1 MKKHFFSFLGKT
13 EVKAVP
19 IPGSVFITGGTI
31 TLGALAPNLDVLIA
45 MGNFVGY
52 IDEVRIWS
60 RPHTPTIVT
69 RNWRLII
76 NSDTADVAHSWTFNE
91 GTGLTARDSR
101 TGEHFV
107 VDNAL
112 NPPKWSKSDL
122 DLSINKHI
130 KAPIMTTK
138 LPITL
143 AGLHDATNQCQLV
156 FDAFSLSTG
165 SSSIDG
171 LVSAFKDVCVQEL
184 TTNYDII
191 QAYYI
196 LASIGELFQTV
207 YNKSK
212 TPLASICND
221 VSFLGDYIGYSGDNC
236 TACVFGTVT
245 DSGCECF
252 DSHWGT
258 ACENACPIGPLGAC
272 NTYGVCNSTTGH
284 CECFSHYLGSG
295 TSAVSY
301 WSNFISSGNVL
312 TNSNYS
318 CEVCSDGWIGSDCYF
333 AQATGHSVHTFVGF
347 VHGSYI
353 TTLAGISV
361 TLVTPGV
368 FTLLKT
374 NNVKIQGLLIP
385 CLGAHLCRYLQEIA
399 FKDAQSVIS
408 IQFAKY
414 GNVLVMFDGE
424 TLEYPTSKSSSG
436 MSLSWSYKVEYPRIK
451 FGGSSVL
458 VYKSSLG
465 LVSAFKIASSEASN
479 AVGLLGNSGSD
490 WVSGLNC
497 AVDGVMIADEDLMTG
512 SYSGECIRQ
521 RYTSFTD
528 EVFIHNDQ
536 GTDSLTSG
544 GYMLH
549 LDNHTLTVRDYLIQN
564 DLPKFTLGFWFKA
577 VSNYIAEWSTI
588 TYTIMKINTGS
599 NNLEFIYNNGE
610 LEINWVQ
617 LHKTKKRLSID
628 TWTYLAFTWGDNG
641 AWNVYIVTED
651 MVDIYTGPSR
661 NVDGTINLGNITV
674 KGTPTTP
681 IEVDYIQAWSDTQT
695 LAETVANM
703 QTYSTDYSKGLLMTL
718 ALDEGTGLV
727 PTVLTFSSSGT
738 VTSRKATI
746 SGKLIIC

>member
-1 MKKHFFSFLGKT
+1 MKIHLFSFSGET
-13 EVKAVP
+13 EVKAVL

-31 TLGALAPNLDVLIA
+31 TLGALAPDLDVVIA

-76 NSDTADVAHSWTFNE
+76 NRDTADVSHSWTFNE
-91 GTGLTARDSR
+91 GTGLTAHDSR

-122 DLSINKHI
+122 DLSTNKHI
-130 KAPIMTTK
+130 KAPIMTTQ

-143 AGLHDATNQCQLV
+143 AGLHDATKQCQLI
-156 FDAFSLSTG
+156 FGAFSLSTG

-171 LVSAFKDVCVQEL
+171 IVSAFKALCVQEL
-184 TTNYDII
+184 TTNYDIN
-191 QAYYI
+191 QADYI

-212 TPLASICND
+212 TPLASMCND

-252 DSHWGT
+252 DSHWGR

-272 NTYGVCNSTTGH
+272 NTYGICNSTAGH

-318 CEVCSDGWIGSDCYF
+318 CKVCSDGWLGSDCYF
-333 AQATGHSVHTFVGF
+333 AHTTGHSVHTFVGF

-368 FTLLKT
+368 FTLLET
-374 NNVKIQGLLIP
+374 NNVKIQGLLMP
-385 CLGAHLCRYLQEIA
+385 CLGSHLCRYLQEIA

-408 IQFAKY
+408 IHFAEY
-414 GNVLVMFDGE
+414 GNVMVVFDGE

-436 MSLSWSYKVEYPRIK
+436 MSLSWSYRVEYPRIK

-465 LVSAFKIASSEASN
+465 LVSAFKIASSEANN
-479 AVGLLGNSGSD
+479 AAGLLGSSDSD
-490 WVSGLNC
+490 WVSDLNC
-497 AVDGVMIADEDLMTG
+497 AVDGQMIADEDLMTS

-521 RYTSFTD
+521 RYTPSTD

-564 DLPKFTLGFWFKA
+564 DIPKFTLGFWFKA
-577 VSNYIAEWSTI
+577 VSNYITEWSTI
-588 TYTIMKINTGS
+588 TYTIFKINTGS
-599 NNLEFIYNNGE
+599 NDLEFIYNNGE
-610 LEINWVQ
+610 LEINWDQ
-617 LHKTKKRLSID
+617 LHKTKRRLSID
-628 TWTYLAFTWGDNG
+628 TWTYLAFTWGDDG

-651 MVDIYTGPSR
+651 EVHLYTGPSQ
-661 NVDGTINLGNITV
+661 NVGGTINLGNITV

-681 IEVDYIQAWSDTQT
+681 IEVDYIQVWSGTKT
-695 LAETVANM
+695 LAETVADM

-746 SGKLIIC
+746 SGKFII